1 MPLCKDFTLFYTLK
15 RLKKKMSMYCF
26 YNTMRTRKESRRKKG
41 LRSFTSQRHENNFS
55 VEFRSIEGR
64 RNNTVGPEMTLHDG
78 TYPSHCLQRYA
89 LTTQGWSQR

>member
-1 MPLCKDFTLFYTLK
+1 MELWVVERILPLCKDFTLFYTLK

-64 RNNTVGPEMTLHDG
+64 RNNRG
-78 TYPSHCLQRYA
+78 
-89 LTTQGWSQR
+89 